1 MKRIDISVSS
11 NFNKEA
17 EPDKSPHSR
26 AYEHLRLQVLNYAD
40 KILTDDP
47 CAEMGFSVDLDDSVW
62 IKSRYLHKIAEEVF
76 DLRRKHAKINP
87 YLVSDRADN
96 SGWLDFRERF
106 QTVFTIGEHA
116 NQLIITERLRTKED
130 IDSKIP
136 GIHGVDEIYDRD
148 RPTPSQIPSP

>member
-62 IKSRYLHKIAEEVF
+62 IKSRYLHKI
-76 DLRRKHAKINP
+76 
-87 YLVSDRADN
+87 
-96 SGWLDFRERF
+96 G
-106 QTVFTIGEHA
+106 
-116 NQLIITERLRTKED
+116 
-130 IDSKIP
+130 
-136 GIHGVDEIYDRD
+136 D
-148 RPTPSQIPSP
+148 RPVMALWRGTDAACYAA